1 MKPFES
7 FDDITCAL
15 STLHDSYELLG
26 AFLSNHGNLAN
37 REEADGL
44 ALSTLSVLNQ
54 TLSDCVERIDVFHQ
68 EQDRPKA
75 ETA

>member
-1 MKPFES
+1 MKPYES

-26 AFLSNHGNLAN
+26 AFLTNHGDLVS
-37 REEADGL
+37 RDEADGL

-54 TLSDCVERIDVFHQ
+54 TLSDCVEKIDAFRQ
-68 EQDRPKA
+68 EQERLKG